1 MPSMSARQ
9 SDEADLT
16 QTLRWAVSLSSGRQ
30 RQGRS
35 SQAAVQAWAGRAAAS
50 CSWQSSFNAG
60 LQTRDAMLATVH
72 I

>member
-35 SQAAVQAWAGRAAAS
+35 SQAALQAWAKS
-50 CSWQSSFNAG
+50 CSWQSSFNSG
-60 LQTRDAMLATVH
+60 LQTSDTMLATVH